1 MTVRRALLV
10 AVFAVGTLAV
20 VAGSLWQAL
29 GPAGPAPA
37 SAPAATVPVARTAAT
52 VPERAAPERRVLTRW
67 DARRA
72 SAWARGSVPDLRALY
87 LPGSAAGRADVAA
100 LERYAARGLQ
110 VEGMRMQVLAWS
122 VVATGPRRVV
132 LRVTD
137 RLVGGVAVRPDGT
150 VLARLPVDRPS
161 ERTLALVS
169 RGGRW
174 VMATVR

>member
-1 MTVRRALLV
+1 MLRLV
-10 AVFAVGTLAV
+10 ADLGLADKLPRDGNTPV
-20 VAGSLWQAL
+20 SAL
-29 GPAGPAPA
+29 
-37 SAPAATVPVARTAAT
+37 AADCSVL
-52 VPERAAPERRVLTRW
+52 AAPLLRW

-150 VLARLPVDRPS
+150 VLARLPADRPS
-161 ERTLALVS
+161 ERTLTLVS
-169 RGGRW
+169 RGGSW